1 MRGGPGPD
9 GRPVSE
15 VQRRRVAYPG
25 GLSARFRWAGSGRGD
40 EVFALSESSGSL
52 ADHGHLAGPDPDR
65 LCRAEMRVE
74 GPLGDWTVRLASL
87 IFDEPEAVLWDTE
100 SLLVVR
106 YGFLAYAFGSRT
118 GELRWSYRSG
128 TPLVA
133 VLGSTRLAHVLVQ
146 GEVETVALDRDG
158 SVRWRVAHSDVVAAA
173 ELVAGSLALTS
184 YGGTVSLLDPGDGR
198 TLPR

>member
-1 MRGGPGPD
+1 
-9 GRPVSE
+9 VSE
-15 VQRRRVAYPG
+15 VQRRTVAYPG
-25 GLSARFRWAGSGRGD
+25 GLTARFRWAGSGRGD
-40 EVFALSESSGSL
+40 EVFGLSEGSGSL
-52 ADHGHLAGPDPDR
+52 VDHGALAGSQPDR
-65 LCRAEMRVE
+65 LCRAELRVE
-74 GPLGDWTVRLASL
+74 GPLGEWTARLASPV
-87 IFDEPEAVLWDTE
+87 FDEPEAILWDTE
-100 SLLVVR
+100 ALLVVK

-146 GEVETVALDRDG
+146 GEVETLALDRDG
-158 SVRWRVAHSDVVAAA
+158 SVRWRVAHSDVVAGA

-184 YGGTVSLLDPGDGR
+184 YGGSVSLLDAGDGR